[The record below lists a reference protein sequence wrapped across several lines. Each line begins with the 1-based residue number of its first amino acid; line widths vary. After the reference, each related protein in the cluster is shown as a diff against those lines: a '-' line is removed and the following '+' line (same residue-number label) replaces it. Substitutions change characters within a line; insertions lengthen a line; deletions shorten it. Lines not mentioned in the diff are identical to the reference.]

1 MGKKDFCC
9 AEGCSHERS
18 RGATC
23 SFFRI
28 PEEPKLRTLWLNK
41 ISRVEQI
48 EQNGKIVTML
58 WTPSKSSKLCS
69 CHFDEPPQAKSMKK
83 WFQIPS
89 IFSHRPASSKPT
101 RKAPKE
107 RQASNQNAVQL
118 AGHDYLNTEEDKES
132 FKLLESN
139 KDLVGV
145 IQERERLQT
154 CEYDLKKLK
163 ASGQVLEVNE
173 LRNNDKLFRYCTG
186 LKVEVFDSLYKYLEP
201 KAKVLKYPQGER
213 TKTYK
218 NHAENYKRKPGK
230 ARQTSLEQEIFF
242 TLVKLKLGLQTMD
255 CSMRFGMSTAR
266 CSVIFTAWVTL
277 LSQELEKNMQDATT
291 TECDNM
297 YNAKCFN
304 EFKNLRVIVD
314 CTELYS
320 ETPSSVGAHKQFHSN
335 YKHHSTVMFVV
346 GMNTGGAI
354 TYISVMHG
362 GRSSDKFITVGADDL
377 LSSLNPGE
385 KVMADRGFTIQDCL
399 PSGVKLYK
407 KISEA
412 RVHIERAIRRIKQ
425 FNILRQDVKL
435 SQVDVFDHI
444 FKACGYLVYF
454 QDPFLKVEDE

>member
-9 AEGCSHERS
+9 AE
-18 RGATC
+18 
-23 SFFRI
+23 
-28 PEEPKLRTLWLNK
+28 EEPKLRTLWLNK
-41 ISRVEQI
+41 ISRVEKI
-48 EQNGKIVTML
+48 EQNGKIVTKL

-69 CHFDEPPQAKSMKK
+69 CHFEEPPQAKSRKK

-89 IFSHRPASSKPT
+89 IFSHRPARVSPLGKLLRRDKS
-101 RKAPKE
+101 
-107 RQASNQNAVQL
+107 AVQL
-118 AGHDYLNTEEDKES
+118 AGQDYLNTEEDKES

-139 KDLVGV
+139 KDLAGV
-145 IQERERLQT
+145 IQENERLQT
-154 CEYDLKKLK
+154 CEYELKKLK
-163 ASGQVLEVNE
+163 ASGQVLEVYE
-173 LRNNDKLFRYCTG
+173 LRNNDKLFLYCTG

-213 TKTYK
+213 TKAYK

-230 ARQTSLEQEIFF
+230 ARQTSLEQEMFF

-277 LSQELEKNMQDATT
+277 LSQELEKICKMPPT

-335 YKHHSTVMFVV
+335 YKHHSTVKFLV

-362 GRSSDKFITVGADDL
+362 GRSSDKFITVGADYL

-385 KVMADRGFTIQDCL
+385 
-399 PSGVKLYK
+399 
-407 KISEA
+407 
-412 RVHIERAIRRIKQ
+412 
-425 FNILRQDVKL
+425 
-435 SQVDVFDHI
+435 
-444 FKACGYLVYF
+444 
-454 QDPFLKVEDE
+454 